1 SFPGTGR
8 ADRSRQ
14 QSTGTGAWHIATA
27 MSGACVTGTCGD
39 YASFLQ
45 RSITGRGGWPQI
57 MPYDWEI
64 RFEDGA
70 FGVDWWTSGIFTEV
84 PFSVWRTGISTPDDT
99 SDDVRYIAVWLDD
112 NGNGV
117 FDMIAND
124 HDSSGGANDPYTDW
138 IYVYSPNDM
147 SAGQSGYDTWLAT
160 AQSEGSDGGSTWGSE
175 NPMGRLVFYGWNH
188 GDVSDGTLDAVAAQD
203 RMPEAGT
210 VFRFSTTKPNQPAD
224 VFSFSTDGLGAQ
236 ARDEGQQIAALDDI
250 GIVPN
255 PYKGAS
261 SYEVSQ
267 LVDQVRFTNMPDQA
281 TIRIFTLAGTLVRTL
296 EKNSASAMFPWDL
309 STEDNLPIAS
319 GMYIIH
325 IETNIEGKTQEK
337 VLKFGVVKKRVQ
349 LNAY

>member
-1 SFPGTGR
+1 
-8 ADRSRQ
+8 
-14 QSTGTGAWHIATA
+14 
-27 MSGACVTGTCGD
+27 
-39 YASFLQ
+39 
-45 RSITGRGGWPQI
+45 
-57 MPYDWEI
+57 
-64 RFEDGA
+64 
-70 FGVDWWTSGIFTEV
+70 
-84 PFSVWRTGISTPDDT
+84 
-99 SDDVRYIAVWLDD
+99 
-112 NGNGV
+112 
-117 FDMIAND
+117 
-124 HDSSGGANDPYTDW
+124 
-138 IYVYSPNDM
+138 
-147 SAGQSGYDTWLAT
+147 
-160 AQSEGSDGGSTWGSE
+160 
-175 NPMGRLVFYGWNH
+175 
-188 GDVSDGTLDAVAAQD
+188 
-203 RMPEAGT
+203 
-210 VFRFSTTKPNQPAD
+210 